1 MRTNK
6 LQAIFLS
13 LTLILGV
20 SASTLTLTGCPNQ
33 SQIAALTQVLGN
45 DSAQIAT
52 IEGNPALA
60 AQLKADT
67 AAAVMAVNN
76 WQKGTNAQMAIE
88 AMNIV
93 IADLNLIP
101 NTGPYVQ
108 LIVLAIG
115 TAQSIIA
122 LMQPPA
128 PAPAA
133 LAKLK
138 ATGTAIPTTAKEFQK
153 QWNAIIKAN
162 PQIQL
167 KVSR

>member
-1 MRTNK
+1 MQVKRS
-6 LQAIFLS
+6 AGV
-13 LTLILGV
+13 LIALV
-20 SASTLTLTGCPNQ
+20 LLAALPVLTGCPSQ

-45 DSAQIAT
+45 DSAQIAA
-52 IEGNPALA
+52 IEGNPTLA

-67 AAAVMAVNN
+67 AAAVLAVNN
-76 WQKGTNAQMAIE
+76 WQKGTNSQMAIE

-93 IADLNLIP
+93 ISDLNLIP
-101 NTGPYVQ
+101 QTGPYAQ

-128 PAPAA
+128 PVPAT

-138 ATGTAIPTTAKEFQK
+138 LKGPVPTTAAEFQK
-153 QWNAIIKAN
+153 QWNAILAAN
-162 PQIQL
+162 PQLQW
-167 KVSR
+167 KDK